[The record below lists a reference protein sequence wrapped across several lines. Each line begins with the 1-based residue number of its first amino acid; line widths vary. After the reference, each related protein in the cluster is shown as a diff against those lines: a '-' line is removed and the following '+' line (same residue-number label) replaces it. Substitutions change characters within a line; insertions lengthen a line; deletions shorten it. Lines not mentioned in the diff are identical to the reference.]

1 MDRRLLAGLA
11 FALLVGSGLAA
22 APVCAQTPP
31 AGRVSKPYQTLFG
44 GNDSRIPSLHA
55 LDLNVSLD
63 GGLDDGMYALSAP
76 PADGQAAASQGF
88 QQIYIAT
95 SELAYQRRGSAVNAE
110 LRGLASL
117 PYYSLF
123 PDESLT
129 FAYGGS
135 GIVSL
140 TSRRTTVNAAGNFL
154 HSPYYS
160 AALDPSSGPG
170 IGGGQFGRMSALNPT
185 NEGTASTALVYK
197 LGRRT
202 STTLGYSYYAIDFT
216 TQERWNTSHSV
227 NAALT
232 RQFSRSVTA
241 TAKYGYRDVDYLTAG
256 VLSWSRGHDIGAEFA
271 YVRLGRR
278 GASSSF
284 RVSVGYSL
292 LDDFG
297 REYDAWPFSVH
308 YDRAVGTR
316 WSIAGDYS
324 RSVQY
329 FNAIQQPVW
338 TDRVTLSANGYINAR
353 VQLLFDGNYM
363 NGQRV
368 LGLGRA
374 FDTYWTSARVEVA
387 VTQWAAVTAGYSYYR
402 YDYPPGYLLPEGMPQ
417 QLDRQRVQVGA
428 RFWVPLARAGRSGA
442 ARTPDNP

>member
-1 MDRRLLAGLA
+1 MDQRLLAGLA
-11 FALLVGSGLAA
+11 CALLVGSVLAE

-31 AGRVSKPYQTLFG
+31 AGRVSKPFQTLFG

-55 LDLNVSLD
+55 LDLNVALD
-63 GGLDDGMYALSAP
+63 SGLDDGMYAGNPL
-76 PADGQAAASQGF
+76 PADGQATATSGF

-95 SELAYQRRGSAVNAE
+95 SELAYRRRGGTVNSE

-129 FAYGGS
+129 LAYGGS

-160 AALDPSSGPG
+160 SALDPSSGPG
-170 IGGGQFGRMSALNPT
+170 VGSGLFGRMSALNPT
-185 NEGTASTALVYK
+185 NEANASAALVYR

-202 STTLGYSYYAIDFT
+202 STILGYSYYSLDFT
-216 TQERWNTSHSV
+216 TRERWHKSHSANTSLS
-227 NAALT
+227 
-232 RQFSRSVTA
+232 RQLSRGVTVTA
-241 TAKYGYRDVDYLTAG
+241 EYAYRTVDYMTAG
-256 VLSWSRGHDIGAEFA
+256 IPTWSNGHDIGAQFA

-284 RVSVGYSL
+284 RVGVGYSL
-292 LDDFG
+292 VNDLG
-297 REYDAWPFSVH
+297 REYEAWPWSVH

-316 WSIAGDYS
+316 WSVAGDYS

-338 TDRVTLSANGYINAR
+338 TDRVTLLANGYISAR
-353 VQLLFDGNYM
+353 VRLIFDGNYM
-363 NGQRV
+363 NGQKV

-374 FDTYWTSARVEVA
+374 YDTYWTSARAEVA
-387 VTQWAAVTAGYSYYR
+387 VTQWAALTAGYSYYR
-402 YDYPPGYLLPEGMPQ
+402 YDFPPGYILPQGMPH